1 MTTKTTTAV
10 AGSMAMVGNTTT
22 TTTGSMTD
30 MEPKN
35 PGPLLRHI
43 REQNA
48 HMREQIAAKVA
59 DMNQTDLKA
68 VLRMIQVWLG
78 QKP

>member
-1 MTTKTTTAV
+1 MTKITITKDA
-10 AGSMAMVGNTTT
+10 MAKLAAMT
-22 TTTGSMTD
+22 TTTGSMTMTD

-59 DMNQTDLKA
+59 DMNQTDLMA
-68 VLRMIQVWLG
+68 VLRMIQVWQG
-78 QKP
+78 QKS